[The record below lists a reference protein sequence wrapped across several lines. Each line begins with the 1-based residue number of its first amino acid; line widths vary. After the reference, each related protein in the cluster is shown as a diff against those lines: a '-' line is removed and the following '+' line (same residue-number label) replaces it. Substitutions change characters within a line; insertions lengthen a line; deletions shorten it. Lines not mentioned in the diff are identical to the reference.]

1 MPESIA
7 VEKIKTLVGQENGI
21 SDWIL
26 IDQNRI
32 NRFADA
38 TEDHQ
43 WIHVDIE
50 KAKKGPFGG
59 PIAHGFLTLS
69 LIPIFSKSAKFVP
82 KDLKMGV
89 NYGLNKVRFINP
101 VPVGSQVRSR
111 MVISAVEDKGPG
123 RILMTTTHTIEIKG
137 QEKPACIAEALA
149 MLFF

>member
-1 MPESIA
+1 MSELISA
-7 VEKIKTLVGQENGI
+7 EKLKKMVGQENGV
-21 SDWIL
+21 SDWVL
-26 IDQNRI
+26 IDQDRI

-50 KAKKGPFGG
+50 KAKKGPFDG
-59 PIAHGFLTLS
+59 PISHGFLTLS
-69 LIPIFSKSAKFVP
+69 LIPIFSKSAKYLP
-82 KDLKMGV
+82 EGMKMGV

-111 MVISAVEDKGPG
+111 MVISAVEEKGPG
-123 RILMTTTHTIEIKG
+123 RILMTITHTIEIKG
-137 QEKPACIAEALA
+137 QEKPACIAEALS

>member
-1 MPESIA
+1 MSELISA
-7 VEKIKTLVGQENGI
+7 EKLKKMIGQENGT
-21 SDWIL
+21 SEWVL
-26 IDQNRI
+26 IDQDRI

-59 PIAHGFLTLS
+59 PIGHGFLTLS
-69 LIPIFSKSAKFVP
+69 LIPIFSKSAKYLP
-82 KDLKMGV
+82 EGLKMAV
-89 NYGLNKVRFINP
+89 NYGLNKVRFITP

-111 MVISAVEDKGPG
+111 MVISAVEEKGPG
-123 RILMTTTHTIEIKG
+123 RILMTITHSIEIKG
-137 QEKPACIAEALA
+137 QDKPACIAEGLS

>member
-1 MPESIA
+1 MSELISA
-7 VEKIKTLVGQENGI
+7 EKLKKMIGQENGT
-21 SDWIL
+21 SGWVL
-26 IDQNRI
+26 IDQDRI

-59 PIAHGFLTLS
+59 PIGHGFLTLS
-69 LIPIFSKSAKFVP
+69 LIPIFSKSAKYLP
-82 KDLKMGV
+82 EGLKMGV

-111 MVISAVEDKGPG
+111 MVISAVEEKGPG
-123 RILMTTTHTIEIKG
+123 RILMTITHTIEIKG
-137 QEKPACIAEALA
+137 QDKPACIAEALS